1 MILDTYV
8 FLALA
13 ALAVIASISIFLQKK
28 LIHAVLSLAIAFVSS
43 AFIFFLLGQTLMAVL
58 QMLVF
63 VGGLSTY
70 LIVAVATEEKGA
82 NLISLRWLLALSV
95 VLSIGLS
102 ATMVLHVPSQSA
114 SQPAGFLGA
123 ASSAL
128 ANSYAMLYMIL
139 ILLFSVSISGILIL
153 RKFTRLL
160 V

>member
-1 MILDTYV
+1 MILDAYV
-8 FLALA
+8 FFALA
-13 ALAVIASISIFLQKK
+13 ALAVIASIFIFLQKK
-28 LIHAVLSLAIAFVSS
+28 LIHAVLSLAIAFVFS
-43 AFIFFLLGQTLMAVL
+43 ALIFFLLGQTLIAVL

-82 NLISLRWLLALSV
+82 NLISMRWLLALSV
-95 VLSIGLS
+95 LLSIGLS
-102 ATMVLHVPSQSA
+102 LSIAVHVPLQSA
-114 SQPAGFLGA
+114 SSPAGFLGA
-123 ASSAL
+123 ASSAF

-139 ILLFSVSISGILIL
+139 ILLFSVSISGVLIL